1 MDESISQ
8 IGRMVRRFRGFLPV
22 IIDVET
28 GGFNSD
34 TDALLEIAAVTL
46 TIDDTNRIRPELSVS
61 THVTPFPGANLDA
74 KSLAFIG
81 MTDPYS
87 PLRGALPEREALE
100 HIFTP
105 VRKVVKQHG
114 CTRAILVGHNSAF
127 DLNFLNAAIKRTG
140 IKRSP
145 FHQFSHFDTVSLSA
159 LAFGQ
164 TVLARAVQA
173 AGLDWDAHAAHS
185 AVYDAER
192 TAALFCTI
200 INLWDSLQPERFSGL
215 ALTDDN
221 NSVDV

>member
-1 MDESISQ
+1 MEDSIPQ
-8 IGRMVRRFRGFLPV
+8 IGRMMRRFRGFLPV

-46 TIDDTNRIRPELSVS
+46 TIDESNRIRPESTVS
-61 THVTPFPGANLDA
+61 THITPFEGANLDS
-74 KSLAFIG
+74 KSLEFIG

-87 PLRGALPEREALE
+87 PLRGALPEREALDL
-100 HIFTP
+100 IFTP
-105 VRKVVKQHG
+105 VRKAVKEHG

-127 DLNFLNAAIKRTG
+127 DLSFLNAAIKRTG

-173 AGLDWDAHAAHS
+173 AGLEWNAHAAHS

-192 TAALFCTI
+192 TAELFCNI
-200 INLWDSLQPERFSGL
+200 INLWDSLQPEKQTSLVLSDDSG
-215 ALTDDN
+215 A
-221 NSVDV
+221 DV